1 LFPQCR
7 QFVGGDIVDVVSGT
21 LARTRL
27 DPTLLTLELTEST
40 LIDDAFT
47 VGPVLHALRDLGVNL
62 ALDDF
67 GTGYSSLG
75 YLRASPINIVKI
87 GQSFRRTIG
96 TRREDYA
103 IVAAIIGLAKNLD
116 LDVVA
121 EGVETAE
128 QLDALRHLGCPRLQG
143 YLFARPQLI
152 HQVIDLLE
160 TPTRGFASVD

>member
-1 LFPQCR
+1 MPPRWSDLFPQCR

-62 ALDDF
+62 ALDEF

-103 IVAAIIGLAKNLD
+103 IVAASPVPIAGFRRIG
-116 LDVVA
+116 DVTSGQ
-121 EGVETAE
+121 GV
-128 QLDALRHLGCPRLQG
+128 ALRGSNGEDPIE
-143 YLFARPQLI
+143 P
-152 HQVIDLLE
+152 
-160 TPTRGFASVD
+160 RGFDHFTSGKPRAASRS